1 MKRPGLLVA
10 GPDPKAQARRSK
22 PGCMFIV
29 AWRAGQNK
37 KERANM
43 ETADKSVIRFNDLYD
58 TMGDVGRNLEK
69 ILAIIDQL
77 NNNYFEKLSKP
88 SFKALASWKSR
99 PGETRAT
106 EEETL
111 SYDWIIDYE
120 RIQNFFEIIEDYVR
134 TSKGILDAKQQE
146 EIRNRQANG
155 SA

>member
-1 MKRPGLLVA
+1 
-10 GPDPKAQARRSK
+10 
-22 PGCMFIV
+22 
-29 AWRAGQNK
+29 
-37 KERANM
+37 M
-43 ETADKSVIRFNDLYD
+43 ETVDKSVIRFSDLYD

-69 ILAIIDQL
+69 TIAIIDQL
-77 NNNYFEKLSKP
+77 NNNYFEKLGKP
-88 SFKALASWKSR
+88 SFNAIMSWKNR
-99 PGETRAT
+99 PGDTRAT

>member
-1 MKRPGLLVA
+1 
-10 GPDPKAQARRSK
+10 
-22 PGCMFIV
+22 
-29 AWRAGQNK
+29 
-37 KERANM
+37 M

-77 NNNYFEKLSKP
+77 NNNYFEKLGKP
-88 SFKALASWKSR
+88 SFKALASWKNR
-99 PGETRAT
+99 TGETRAT

-111 SYDWIIDYE
+111 SYGWIIDYE